1 MSTTTDFIDFAY
13 TQVLNRLP
21 DAEGKAFWLAQL
33 DLEGVGGDQMLASL
47 IASPEVD
54 QTQTA
59 VIRLY
64 QSAFDRL
71 PDKPGL
77 DYWQD
82 QFNRGIDLVAM
93 GKAFI
98 ASEEFT
104 SIYGEDLSDD
114 DYVTA
119 LYMNVLKRIPEEIG
133 KAYWVGQLQTE
144 SREQLLASFSES
156 AEAKDLMKA
165 QSQQVLAYSMILER
179 SALATEIDTEATLKT
194 AIGTILSTPEYDGPT
209 PPNFT
214 LPNWITT
221 SVSADGQTLSLSG
234 VSNGTV
240 EADLT
245 TETLTDNLQTIPI
258 EDLSPFPVNLNAS
271 ALQNGGLIANGG
283 DDANVLTGSGQ
294 ADTLTGAG
302 GNDTLVGG
310 NGGDTLSGDAGDDS
324 LQGDSGDDTLN
335 GGAGEDTL
343 TGGSGS
349 DTLLGGDAD
358 DSLEGDSGDDVLNGE
373 AGVDTLSGGTGSDI
387 LLGGDGVDTISG
399 DEGDDTL
406 SGEGGD
412 DILEGGAG
420 VDAMSGGAGADTFVY
435 TTASDLSGAEQIQG
449 GEGDDTIQVNSST
462 LDLSTA
468 QITDIEIVQL
478 SADTTEIMI
487 SGAQYDALTTLS
499 GSTSSTLIFSDRVTF
514 QMSEDTILSGITAI
528 ETRGTQSA
536 DLSGNSSD
544 NRLTTGSGID
554 QLTGGAGADVLEGG
568 GGDDIYVYNAASD
581 SQFSNGNTF
590 NGDTLVEFNFSG
602 DRLLLPVSIAIT
614 DTLEIESG
622 FYTTLE
628 ETLNPNTELQ
638 TLFANAGNVAV
649 QLTIEAGTAAG
660 EYLLIEDGTDNTTFN
675 SAEDMIIKLETPQ
688 NINNFGLSDFLI

>member
-21 DAEGKAFWLAQL
+21 DAEGKAFWLSQL

-98 ASEEFT
+98 ASEEFAT
-104 SIYGEDLSDD
+104 LYGEDLSDD

-156 AEAKDLMKA
+156 SEAKELMKA

-179 SALATEIDTEATLKT
+179 SALTTEIDTGASLKS
-194 AIGTILSTPEYDGPT
+194 AIGTILSAPEYDGPT

-214 LPNWITT
+214 IPNWITT

-245 TETLTDNLQTIPI
+245 TETLTDNQQTIPLD
-258 EDLSPFPVNLNAS
+258 DLSPFPVNLNAS
-271 ALQNGGLIANGG
+271 ALQNGGLNATGN

-310 NGGDTLSGDAGDDS
+310 NGADTLSGDSGDDS

-349 DTLLGGDAD
+349 DTLSGGDAD
-358 DSLEGDSGDDVLNGE
+358 
-373 AGVDTLSGGTGSDI
+373 DTLSGGTGSDI

-412 DILEGGAG
+412 DILEGGPG

-435 TTASDLSGAEQIQG
+435 TAASDLSGAEQIQG

-462 LDLSTA
+462 LDLSAA

-499 GSTSSTLIFSDRVTF
+499 GTTASTLIFSDRVTF
-514 QMSEDTILSGITAI
+514 QMSEDSILSGITAI

-602 DRLLLPVSIAIT
+602 DRILLPVSIAIT

-638 TLFANAGNVAV
+638 TLFASAGNVAV